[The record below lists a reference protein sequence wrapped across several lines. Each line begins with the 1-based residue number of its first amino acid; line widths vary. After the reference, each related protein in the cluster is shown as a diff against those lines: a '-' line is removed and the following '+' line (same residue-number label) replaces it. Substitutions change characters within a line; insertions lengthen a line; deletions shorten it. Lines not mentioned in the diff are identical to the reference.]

1 MRPYFRPPYG
11 DYDET
16 SLRYLYD
23 DGYSQTIWWTCDTR
37 GWAGWGAQQIID
49 YCTTNI
55 AEDEILLLHV
65 GAAAVGDFEALP
77 GLIEFFRDSG
87 YSFVTIE
94 QMLQP

>member
-1 MRPYFRPPYG
+1 MARLGR
-11 DYDET
+11 
-16 SLRYLYD
+16 
-23 DGYSQTIWWTCDTR
+23 Q
-37 GWAGWGAQQIID
+37 AA
-49 YCTTNI
+49 
-55 AEDEILLLHV
+55 ALLLHV